1 MDSTGECSMCVPK
14 STEMYFDGDERDRVG
29 MDATTHYMCFT
40 FRYEASGW
48 TSSHGIKVHSE
59 GYTPPEFANSD
70 YDTWTAA
77 LDMVE
82 KGASVTSSIL
92 GVGAQVAALAATGGA
107 AGR

>member
-40 FRYEASGW
+40 FRYQESSW

-70 YDTWTAA
+70 YDTWTKA
-77 LDMVE
+77 LEMVE
-82 KGASVTSSIL
+82 KGAGVTTSIL
-92 GVGAQVAALAATGGA
+92 GVAGQVAAMAATGGA